1 MINRLWLSFFSLS
14 FTACIYQA
22 FFLANQAVFSD
33 VIDALFSMAQT
44 SVNIAF
50 ALVGI
55 MCVWLGFF
63 RIAENSQLVTILSRG
78 LAPLF
83 AHLMPEVPKNHPA
96 QSAVTMNLAANAL
109 GLDNAA
115 TPMGIKAMQELQ
127 TLNPNKATASN
138 AQILFLVLNTS
149 SVTLLPVTI
158 FMYRAQAG
166 SAAPT
171 DVFLPILLATS
182 CSTLAGLLAVSWFQ
196 KIKLYHPVVLAYGLA
211 FSALM
216 TSLLWLLS
224 SLNSEQISQLSSFS
238 ANFILCAFIAAILL
252 YGHYKKRPVYDDF
265 IEGAKEGFNTAISLI
280 PYLVAMLCA
289 IAVLRASGVL
299 DLFIDLIALL
309 FTSLGLPTDFIAGL
323 PTGLMK
329 PFSGS
334 GARAMMLESFDHYG
348 VDSFVGRL
356 TSIMQGSTETTFYVL
371 AIYFGSVGIRHGRH
385 AVACGLISDVAGISA
400 AIVCAYW
407 FFPL

>member
-1 MINRLWLSFFSLS
+1 MLNRLWLSFFLIS
-14 FTACIYQA
+14 FAACFYQA
-22 FFLANQAVFSD
+22 FVLGNHTIFSN
-33 VIDALFSMAQT
+33 VMDALFAMAQT
-44 SVNIAF
+44 AVNIAF
-50 ALVGI
+50 ALIGI

-63 RIAENSQLVTILSRG
+63 RIAENSRLVDIFSRA

-96 QSAVTMNLAANAL
+96 QSAVTMNLAANVL

-127 TLNPNKATASN
+127 KLTPLKHTASN

-196 KIKLYHPVVLAYGLA
+196 KIRLYHPVVLAYGLA

-216 TSLLWLLS
+216 TGLLWFLS
-224 SLNSEQISQLSSFS
+224 SLSSEQISAFSSFS
-238 ANFILCAFIAAILL
+238 ANFLLATFIAIILI
-252 YGHYKKRPVYDDF
+252 YGYWHKRPVYEDF
-265 IEGAKEGFNTAISLI
+265 IDGAKEGFTTAVQLI
-280 PYLVAMLCA
+280 PYLVAMLIA

-299 DLFIDLIALL
+299 DFAIQGIAWVFI
-309 FTSLGLPTDFIAGL
+309 SLGLPSDFIPAL

-334 GARAMMLESFDHYG
+334 GARAMMLESFEHYG
-348 VDSFVGRL
+348 VDSFIGRL

-385 AVACGLISDVAGISA
+385 AVACGLIADAAGITA
-400 AIVCAYW
+400 AIICAYW
-407 FFPL
+407 FFA

>member
-1 MINRLWLSFFSLS
+1 MLNRLWLSFFCLS
-14 FTACIYQA
+14 FIACLYQA
-22 FFLANQAVFSD
+22 LLLGNSAIFSQ
-33 VIDALFSMAQT
+33 VIDALFAMAQT
-44 SVNIAF
+44 AVNIAF

-63 RIAENSQLVTILSRG
+63 RIAEQSQLVNVLAKL

-127 TLNPNKATASN
+127 TLNPNKTTASN

-196 KIKLYHPVVLAYGLA
+196 KIKLYHPIVLAYGLA
-211 FSALM
+211 FTAFM
-216 TSLLWLLS
+216 TTLLWGLS
-224 SLNSEQISQLSSFS
+224 NLNSEQISHFSSLS
-238 ANFILCAFIAAILL
+238 ANFILCAFIALILI
-252 YGHYKKRPVYDDF
+252 YGYLKKRPVYEDF
-265 IEGAKEGFNTAISLI
+265 IDGAKEGFTTAISLI
-280 PYLVAMLCA
+280 PYLVAMLIA

-299 DLFIDLIALL
+299 DLFIALIAQA
-309 FTSLGLPTDFIAGL
+309 FNFFDLPTDFIAGL

-334 GARAMMLESFDHYG
+334 GARAMMLESFEHYG

-385 AVACGLISDVAGISA
+385 AVACGLISDAAGISA
-400 AIVCAYW
+400 AILCAYW
-407 FFPL
+407 FFG